1 MKHQKIT
8 YTKFKT
14 FPFLFCLFI
23 GLVSLTISAQNEKE
37 TYPKITGFAAILH
50 PLVTISAKETKTNF
64 KDYYAVAMPIGINL
78 WKSEKIGFSFE
89 IVPTIKSDSQISKVS
104 NILIHPGV
112 LVRLKKGFT
121 FAGRIA
127 FETSGRYGF
136 TPIIAKV
143 IKKYKDH
150 NYYVSMPFPVR
161 FGNNQETTVS
171 AGFQVGIGF

>member
-1 MKHQKIT
+1 MKLEFTPMKKIHLVA
-8 YTKFKT
+8 F
-14 FPFLFCLFI
+14 FLFTML
-23 GLVSLTISAQNEKE
+23 LSLNATAQNEKE
-37 TYPKITGFAAILH
+37 TFPKITGFVAILH
-50 PLVTISAKETKTNF
+50 PLVTISANETITNF
-64 KDYYAVAMPIGINL
+64 KDYYAVGMPIGINI

-136 TPIIAKV
+136 TPVIAKV

-161 FGNNQETTVS
+161 FGNNHETTATV
-171 AGFQVGIGF
+171 GFQVGMGF